1 MNKWIEINK
10 RHVVLTTVKIFLS
23 FIFIITLTHWKS
35 KEQRQTVVVY
45 FITFCGESRTASHSL
60 PALKRKKERDERIGS
75 SREGGKR
82 VERSRGSS
90 ISGEIQQRRKLLSE
104 LRQRPYHTPLESS
117 PWHPHQDL
125 QIPCP
130 WSPRCPRHP
139 VPSLSLS
146 KPIVNSIPNY
156 YFFTLIFF
164 LGIIRSC
171 VHVVEIDKSFT
182 GMYQQVV
189 LFVNFVA
196 MMARFVFFF
205 F

>member
-1 MNKWIEINK
+1 M
-10 RHVVLTTVKIFLS
+10 
-23 FIFIITLTHWKS
+23 
-35 KEQRQTVVVY
+35 Y
-45 FITFCGESRTASHSL
+45 FITFCGDSRTASRSL

-139 VPSLSLS
+139 VLSLSLSLS

-205 F
+205 FFNFNCFSSLSDNFLLNFYFY

>member
-1 MNKWIEINK
+1 M
-10 RHVVLTTVKIFLS
+10 
-23 FIFIITLTHWKS
+23 
-35 KEQRQTVVVY
+35 Y

-139 VPSLSLS
+139 VLSLSLSLFLS

-164 LGIIRSC
+164 FFFNFRDNSKLCSCGGDRQIFYWDVSTGRFIRKFRGHDGEVC
-171 VHVVEIDKSFT
+171 
-182 GMYQQVV
+182 
-189 LFVNFVA
+189 
-196 MMARFVFFF
+196 FFF

>member
-1 MNKWIEINK
+1 M
-10 RHVVLTTVKIFLS
+10 H
-23 FIFIITLTHWKS
+23 
-35 KEQRQTVVVY
+35 
-45 FITFCGESRTASHSL
+45 
-60 PALKRKKERDERIGS
+60 ERMDHFRGLY
-75 SREGGKR
+75 
-82 VERSRGSS
+82 SRGSS
-90 ISGEIQQRRKLLSE
+90 ISSEIQQRGNLLSE
-104 LRQRPYHTPLESS
+104 LWQRPYHTPLESP

-125 QIPCP
+125 QIPRP
-130 WSPRCPRHP
+130 WSPQRPHHP
-139 VPSLSLS
+139 VLSCLS

-205 F
+205 FNFNCFSSLSDNFLLNFIFIKFGNFYQQ